1 MIGCW
6 FFILPVSFK
15 MSFGVRSVL
24 SFGWGY
30 FGFFYP
36 GLVVW
41 SLSAVATSIAE
52 NWGGFW
58 GFDSREDFLW
68 GPFFRLVCV
77 CADFCVCVLGGRFS
91 WVLFFVENFALY
103 LLYLLQSAFLVL
115 YSTLL
120 SL

>member
-1 MIGCW
+1 MIGEW
-6 FFILPVSFK
+6 LVVLPVFSPVSLGVRLVV
-15 MSFGVRSVL
+15 SFGGGSPGL
-24 SFGWGY
+24 GH
-30 FGFFYP
+30 P

-77 CADFCVCVLGGRFS
+77 CADFCVCGLGGRFS